1 VNRAVA
7 VASRLLLELRGDRR
21 TLGLV
26 VVVPAFVLFLFAAV
40 FPTTTATRRAAPVL
54 LGAFVFVLTY
64 LLTAIGFLR
73 ERKSGTLERVLVS
86 PIRRS
91 ELVVGYVLGFGLLA
105 TVQSAVL
112 LGAGVAFLDVEF
124 AHGVGRFFA
133 LELLG
138 ALAGLG
144 FGIVVSLFAENEFQV
159 QQLMPVV
166 IGPQIILGNTFLPVE
181 SLDWYLEYPAW
192 AMPITYLV
200 RGLEYVVR
208 DAGDPADFWLAV
220 GALTLLTVLSMAAA
234 TVAVNRAA

>member
-1 VNRAVA
+1 MRPALA

-26 VVVPAFVLFLFAAV
+26 VIVPAFLIFLFSEV
-40 FPTTTATRRAAPVL
+40 FQSPLSSQQVAPVL
-54 LGAFVFVLTY
+54 LGVFVFLLTF

-73 ERKSGTLERVLVS
+73 ERESGTLERVLVS

-91 ELVVGYVLGFGLLA
+91 ELVVGYVLGFGVLAVVQSIVLLA
-105 TVQSAVL
+105 A
-112 LGAGVAFLDVEF
+112 AIAFLDVEF
-124 AHGVGRFFA
+124 VHGVGPFFL

-138 ALAGLG
+138 AFAGLG

-220 GALTLLTVLSMAAA
+220 GALTLLTALSMAAA

>member
-1 VNRAVA
+1 VRPALA

-26 VVVPAFVLFLFAAV
+26 VVVPAFLIFLFSEV
-40 FPTTTATRRAAPVL
+40 FQSPLSSQQVAPVL
-54 LGAFVFVLTY
+54 LGAFVFVLTF

-73 ERKSGTLERVLVS
+73 ERESGTLERVLVS

-91 ELVVGYVLGFGLLA
+91 ELVVGYVLGFGVLA
-105 TVQSAVL
+105 VVQSIVL
-112 LGAGVAFLDVEF
+112 LGAGIAFLDVEF
-124 AHGVGRFFA
+124 VHGVGPFF
-133 LELLG
+133 LIELLG
-138 ALAGLG
+138 AFAGLG

-159 QQLMPVV
+159 QQLMPVI